1 MVGGAMSTS
10 KTKAAFEAVIAAE
23 LASIGAIDAA
33 MGRERE
39 PGYVIL
45 LRSAKMAKQA
55 NVEQLL
61 AMSRLAGR
69 PARAVPSKLEPLLKM
84 QSASLVRLGTT
95 PLLGVMLLVERT
107 IAARYEALLGTLE
120 GAAARGLQTCWRRA
134 RKHVVILTAHMA
146 VRTANA
152 GLVDASLPRP
162 LGRYFAGDEAR
173 VCFRCLFDRPGREPA
188 LERRDPHPY
197 TYVCAACHEEVL
209 ADLPADLLDSAGR
222 WPERE
227 RQNLV
232 IERALGRVS
241 KLKAETKVLNELSG
255 LAPDLPPPPL
265 PRKNAVDMAPVRRAK
280 ERPAATVVPLADAAA
295 EERAYTERL
304 FDPGSVQESW

>member
-1 MVGGAMSTS
+1 
-10 KTKAAFEAVIAAE
+10 
-23 LASIGAIDAA
+23 

-55 NVEQLL
+55 NVEQML

-69 PARAVPSKLEPLLKM
+69 AAQAVLSKLEPLLKM
-84 QSASLVRLGTT
+84 QSGSLVRLGTT
-95 PLLGVMLLVERT
+95 PLLGAMLLVERT
-107 IAARYEALLGTLE
+107 IAARYEALLGSGE
-120 GAAARGLQTCWRRA
+120 GIFERGLQTCWHRA
-134 RKHVVILTAHMA
+134 RKQVVILTAH
-146 VRTANA
+146 VVKRTTNA
-152 GLVDASLPRP
+152 GVVESAALPRP
-162 LGRYFAGDEAR
+162 LDRYFAGDEAR

-227 RQNLV
+227 RENIV

-241 KLKAETKVLNELSG
+241 KLKAEAKVQNELSG

-265 PRKNAVDMAPVRRAK
+265 PRKNAIDMAPVRRAK
-280 ERPAATVVPLADAAA
+280 QRPATTVLTLEDTAA
-295 EERAYTERL
+295 EERSYTKRL
-304 FDPGSVQESW
+304 FDPASVQESW